1 MTAWQSA
8 VLGLVQGLAEFL
20 PVSSS
25 AHLAL
30 FPWVLGWQ
38 DPGLSFDAALHLGT
52 LAAASAYFYREWL
65 ELLRGFL
72 KDPRSDGGRL
82 LFGLAAATIPG
93 GLAGLVLHDRLEA
106 WGRFPPI
113 PAAMLVVFGLLLGA
127 ASRFGAKSI
136 ALKDVSFRSAVLI
149 GCAQALALVPGVS
162 RSGVTITAA
171 LALGLSFEAAAT
183 FSFLLA
189 VPITLA
195 AALHGLH
202 KLDAS
207 LLGTPFWIGLAV
219 SAVSGALAIR
229 ALLGALSRWG
239 AAPFVAYRILAGAGI
254 FAIWLSR

>member
-1 MTAWQSA
+1 MTSWQSA
-8 VLGLVQGLAEFL
+8 VLGLVQGLTEFL

-38 DPGLSFDAALHLGT
+38 DPGLAFDAALHLGT
-52 LAAASAYFYREWL
+52 LVAAAAFFWREWL
-65 ELLRGFL
+65 AIFKGALH
-72 KDPRSDGGRL
+72 DPRSDGGRL
-82 LFGLAAATIPG
+82 LFGLAAGTIPAAAA
-93 GLAGLVLHDRLEA
+93 GLALHDRLEVL
-106 WGRFPPI
+106 GRFPPV

-127 ASRFGAKSI
+127 AAKYGRRTI
-136 ALKDVSFRSAVLI
+136 KLRDVTFRDALLI

-171 LALGLSFEAAAT
+171 LALGLDFEAAAT

-189 VPITLA
+189 APITLG

-202 KLDAS
+202 RLDPS
-207 LLGTPFWIGLAV
+207 LLGTPFWIGLAF
-219 SAVSGALAIR
+219 SAVSGGLAIR
-229 ALLGALSRWG
+229 ALLGVLARWG
-239 AAPFVAYRILAGAGI
+239 AAPFVAYRTLAGAGI